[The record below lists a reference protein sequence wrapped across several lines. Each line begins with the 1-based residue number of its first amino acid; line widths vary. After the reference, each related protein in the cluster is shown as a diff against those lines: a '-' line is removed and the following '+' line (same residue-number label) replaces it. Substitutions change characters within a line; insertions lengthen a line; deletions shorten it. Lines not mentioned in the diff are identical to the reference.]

1 MMNVVCLQGR
11 LTKDPETRS
20 TKNGST
26 VASFTLAC
34 DRDFQPGGAEK
45 LTDFV
50 DCSAWRNT
58 AGFVERNFRKGMM
71 VCVYGHL
78 HSRKWQDKTGANRV
92 SWEITVEDTWF
103 CGDRPAAKE
112 AVDVQVGFNDLP
124 DDDGG
129 SLPF

>member
-1 MMNVVCLQGR
+1 MMNVCCLQGR

-26 VASFTLAC
+26 VASFTLAV

-50 DCSAWRNT
+50 DCSAWKAK
-58 AGFVERNFRKGMM
+58 AGFVERNYHKGMM

-78 HSRKWQDKTGANRV
+78 QSRKWQDKTGANRV
-92 SWEITVEDTWF
+92 SWEIVVEDTWF
-103 CGDRPAAKE
+103 CGDRAPAKDP
-112 AVDVQVGFNDLP
+112 VDVQVGFEDLP
-124 DDDGG
+124 DDTEWT
-129 SLPF
+129 LPF